1 MLARHTQEPT
11 YTVVIDG
18 KAIGQVRR
26 PTDLQVFGRARG
38 TVYIAR
44 PIRKSESPRRPT
56 TVRTMRLV

>member
-1 MLARHTQEPT
+1 MLARNTQEPT

-26 PTDLQVFGRARG
+26 PTDLRVFGRARG

-44 PIRKSESPRRPT
+44 PIRKAQGSHPAANGRN
-56 TVRTMRLV
+56 VRLI